1 MRRPQQSRSE
11 TSTER
16 LLDAAAALL
25 ADGGL
30 AAVTVAAVSERSGIS
45 NGSLYHRFGD
55 RSGLL
60 AALQVRE
67 QAAMTAATRAA
78 FADADRIADPVTAAT
93 DLAAAALAIFARHR
107 AAMRAFLVELADDP
121 EVAVRN
127 EETRTAIRGVVTTWL
142 RTRLGADE
150 LAADEAFALI
160 YALGLSHALLGAA
173 HLGPDAVARA
183 VLGVARPA

>member
-11 TSTER
+11 TSAER
-16 LLDAAAALL
+16 LLDASADLL
-25 ADGGL
+25 VEGGL
-30 AAVTVAAVSERSGIS
+30 AAVTVAAVSERSGVS

-60 AALQVRE
+60 AALQTRE
-67 QAAMTAATRAA
+67 QASMIEATRLA
-78 FADADRIADPVTAAT
+78 FADVDLVEDPAVAAT
-93 DLAAAALAIFARHR
+93 ALAAAALEIFARHR
-107 AAMRAFLVELADDP
+107 AVMRAFLVELADDAD
-121 EVAVRN
+121 VAARN
-127 EETRTAIRGVVTTWL
+127 DAAREAIRVVVTGWL

-150 LAADEAFALI
+150 RAADEAFALL

-183 VLGVARPA
+183 VLGVARPT